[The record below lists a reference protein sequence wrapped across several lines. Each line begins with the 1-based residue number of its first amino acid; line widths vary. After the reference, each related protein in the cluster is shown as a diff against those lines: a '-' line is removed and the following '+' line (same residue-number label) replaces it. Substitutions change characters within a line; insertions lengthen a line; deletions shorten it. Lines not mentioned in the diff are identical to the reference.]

1 MKKNYLFS
9 ESLKNLQVRP
19 VKRNAPSQLSKLNFW
34 KGKFLFSPFINNRI
48 LYKSI
53 MAVLLLLLLPFM
65 NVFAQTKT
73 VTGTVTDDKNM
84 PLPKV
89 SVVVKNSIIGTSTD
103 DAGKYSIVVPD
114 RGDLVFS
121 IVGFGKQEFSVRG
134 KSVVDVQMTSSAESL
149 NQVVVVT
156 YGTAKKRDITGSVT
170 AINASAVKDVPA
182 SEFGQKLQGKVA
194 GLQVTMATG
203 RPGQGMDFR
212 IRGAASLSSGYQ
224 PLIVVDGQPLSGA
237 DTRNGDVNLINP
249 DEIETFTVLKD
260 ASATALYG
268 SRAANGVIIITTKQG
283 KSGRTNLSLNAYN
296 GWQTVPQ
303 KGRPDLMNAH
313 EFATFMKGFYEDK
326 ATYEGYTGG
335 IPADYANPDQYGK
348 GTNWYDAILRTAP
361 MQNYSLNL
369 SSGTDKLSSSTTL
382 TYFNQQGVL
391 LNTGMER
398 YSLRSNNE
406 YRPNDHIKA
415 GLNLAP
421 MYQIDH
427 NNRAGTDGQR
437 QVIGMAT
444 SASPLIP
451 IRDANGNWNY
461 KASSAGMLGISNPV
475 QQLLNIDGNQNSMRM
490 LANLY
495 GEVEILNNLRFR
507 SSINADFG
515 TAEYNAFYNSYYG
528 PNLNPPTLPRPAT
541 QNSSSHSSYTYIS
554 WLNENTLTYSL
565 KKGDHDVDFL
575 AGYSAQKWGRNYRS
589 INGSNYAG
597 DAIPWIAGAAV
608 TSGSNNREEWSLAS
622 AFGRINYN
630 FRNKYFITGTFRQ
643 DGSSRFGENKK
654 YGYFP
659 SVSAG
664 WVLSDEKFF
673 PKSDAVSFL
682 KLRGSY
688 GKTGNF
694 NIGNYLQISNI
705 TSTNYVFG
713 GVLTPGVSIT
723 SLGNKDLTWEISK
736 QADFGLDINFL
747 NNRLTFTYDYYNK
760 TTEGMLYPTSLP
772 VASGYSSVT
781 LNVGKFRMWGHE
793 FQLSSRNLEGKLS
806 WSTDFNIS
814 FNDNKVLALPPNTPF
829 IGGGPTYSGF
839 NRSVVGSRIGEFYG
853 YIFQGIYENDADLT
867 KYPKYATSALG
878 SARMKDVNGDGVIDA
893 NDRTL
898 IGNPNPDFI
907 YGMTN
912 TLNYKNFDFNVI
924 IAGQVGN
931 KIMNVGLQDM
941 HNNDGVFNMTTDMI
955 NRWRS
960 PTSVGDGVTP
970 GTRSGSTELYRLA
983 NTTWL
988 SPGDYL
994 TVKNIA
1000 LGYTFNLSKLKYIKT
1015 ARIYAS
1021 VQQAFVFTKYKGQ
1034 NPEASYSRDN
1044 AIGIYGQDLSTFPVP
1059 RTIMIGGNFNF

>member
-1 MKKNYLFS
+1 MKKKFFQLNLFKTLQFFSPKICNENSQGAGIYERKFALFS
-9 ESLKNLQVRP
+9 FLN
-19 VKRNAPSQLSKLNFW
+19 VKKYVQKALYA
-34 KGKFLFSPFINNRI
+34 FLFF
-48 LYKSI
+48 
-53 MAVLLLLLLPFM
+53 LLLPS
-65 NVFAQTKT
+65 VSLFAQTKM
-73 VTGTVTDDKNM
+73 VSGTVKDSKGA
-84 PLPKV
+84 PLTGV
-89 SVVVKNSIIGTSTD
+89 SVIVKGSSSGTSTNE
-103 DAGKYSIVVPD
+103 AGKFSIESPS
-114 RGDLVFS
+114 RGTLVFS
-121 IVGFGKQEFSVRG
+121 NVGYSNQEVSVTGKTVI
-134 KSVVDVQMTSSAESL
+134 DVQLSASSESL
-149 NQVVVVT
+149 NQVIVIS
-156 YGTAKKRDITGSVT
+156 YGTRKRRDITGSVT
-170 AINASAVKDVPA
+170 SIDASSVQDIAT
-182 SEFGQKLQGKVA
+182 SELGQKLQGKVA
-194 GLQVTMATG
+194 GLQITQATG

-224 PLIVVDGQPLSGA
+224 PLIVVDGQPLSGT
-237 DTRNGDVNLINP
+237 DTRSGDVNMINP

-268 SRAANGVIIITTKQG
+268 SRAANGVIIITTKQA
-283 KSGRTNLSLNAYN
+283 KSGRTNVSLSAYN

-303 KGRPDLMNAH
+303 KGRPDLMDAH
-313 EFATFMKGFYEDK
+313 QFATFMKGFYEDK

-369 SSGTDKLSSSTTL
+369 SSGTEKVSSSTTL
-382 TYFNQQGVL
+382 TYFDQQGVL
-391 LNTGMER
+391 LNTGMKR
-398 YSLRSNNE
+398 YALRSNNE
-406 YRPNDHIKA
+406 YRPNSRLKI

-421 MYQIDH
+421 TYQIDH
-427 NNRAGTDGQR
+427 NTRAGTDGQR

-451 IRDANGNWNY
+451 IRDASGNFIT
-461 KASSAGMLGISNPV
+461 KSSSFGMLGISNPV
-475 QQLLNIDGNQNSMRM
+475 QQLELINGNQNTLRL
-490 LANLY
+490 LANLFA
-495 GEVEILNNLRFR
+495 EVEIIKNLRFK
-507 SSINADFG
+507 STFNTDMGA
-515 TAEYNAFYNSYYG
+515 AEYNAFFGTMYG
-528 PNLNPPTLPRPAT
+528 PNLNPPTLPRPAS
-541 QNSSSHSSYTYIS
+541 QNSSSHSSYNYVS
-554 WLNENTLTYSL
+554 WLNENTLTYDL
-565 KKGDHDVDFL
+565 KVKDHTFDFL
-575 AGYSAQKWGRNYRS
+575 AGYSAQKWERNFRS
-589 INGSNYAG
+589 ISGSNFAG
-597 DAIPWIAGAAV
+597 DAIPWISGAAV
-608 TSGSNNREEWSLAS
+608 TSGTNNKEAWSLAS
-622 AFGRINYN
+622 AFGRINYDYKS
-630 FRNKYFITGTFRQ
+630 RYFLTGTIRQ

-664 WVLSDEKFF
+664 WILSDENFF
-673 PKSDAVSFL
+673 PKSDAISFL

-705 TSTNYVFG
+705 TNTNYVFG
-713 GVLTPGVSIT
+713 GTLTPGLSIT
-723 SLGNKDLTWEISK
+723 TLGNKELTWEIST
-736 QADFGLDINFL
+736 QTDLGLEMNLIK
-747 NNRLTFTYDYYNK
+747 NRLSFTYDFYNK
-760 TTEGMLYPTSLP
+760 FTEGMLYPTSLP
-772 VASGYSSVT
+772 VASGYPSVT
-781 LNVGKFRMWGHE
+781 YNVGKFQIWGHE
-793 FQLSSRNLEGKLS
+793 FQLSSKNLIGPFS
-806 WSTDFNIS
+806 WTTDFNIS

-839 NRSVVGSRIGEFYG
+839 NRSIVGHKIGEFYG
-853 YIFQGIYENDADLT
+853 YIFEGIYMSADDLA

-898 IGNPNPDFI
+898 IGNPNPKYI

-912 TLNYKNFDFNVI
+912 TLRFKNFDFNVA

-931 KIMNVGLQDM
+931 QIMNVGLQDM

-960 PTSVGDGVTP
+960 PANPGDGKTP

-1000 LGYTFNLSKLKYIKT
+1000 LGYTFKMGNQKYIKS
-1015 ARIYAS
+1015 ARIYGS

-1044 AIGIYGQDLSTFPVP
+1044 SVGIYGQDQSTFPVP